1 MHFMVLTM
9 NLDRLAKM
17 NQYRHYKGGLYE
29 EVCTAK
35 LESDPAVI
43 MMVYRAADGSIWTRP
58 QHIFFE
64 YVEHE
69 GKTVSRFALI
79 T

>member
-1 MHFMVLTM
+1 MKEA
-9 NLDRLAKM
+9 LAIMKK
-17 NQYRHYKGGLYE
+17 YRHYKGGLYE

-35 LESDPAVI
+35 LESDPEI
-43 MMVYRAADGSIWTRP
+43 TMMVYRAADGSIWTRP
-58 QHIFFE
+58 QHVFFE

-69 GKTVSRFALI
+69 GKTMQRFTLL